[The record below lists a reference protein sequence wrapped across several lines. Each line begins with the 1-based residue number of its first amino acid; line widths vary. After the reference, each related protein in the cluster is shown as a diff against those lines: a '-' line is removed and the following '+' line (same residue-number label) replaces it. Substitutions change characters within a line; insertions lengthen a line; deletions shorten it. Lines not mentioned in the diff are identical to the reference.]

1 MRLFVAAA
9 LDVKI
14 RESVG
19 DAIEIC
25 RQQADLSSRSIKWI
39 ELANVHLTLAFLG
52 EVTPEA
58 ATEVQAMIG
67 RPWEQPAF
75 CVGLSGAGAFPPA
88 GPPRV
93 IWLGFGAGG
102 AELRTLHAEVETRL
116 EPLGLRPERR
126 PYHAH
131 LTIGRVKR
139 ATPAVGARI
148 RPALRVMKLPP
159 MRWLVDRVVLYESRL
174 SAAGASYRV
183 LTHTTLRH
191 TEGR

>member
-19 DAIEIC
+19 DAIGIC
-25 RQQADLSSRSIKWI
+25 GQHADLRSGSIKWI

-52 EVTPEA
+52 EVAPEA
-58 ATEVQAMIG
+58 ATEVQAMFG
-67 RPWEQPAF
+67 RPWRKSAF
-75 CVGLSGAGAFPPA
+75 WVALSGAGAFPPA
-88 GPPRV
+88 GLPRV
-93 IWLGFGAGG
+93 VWLGVGGGG

-126 PYHAH
+126 PYHPH

-148 RPALRVMKLPP
+148 RSALRVVKLPP

-174 SAAGASYRV
+174 SSAGASYRV

-191 TEGR
+191 TEGQ

>member
-19 DAIEIC
+19 DAIGIC
-25 RQQADLSSRSIKWI
+25 RQHADLSSRSIKWI

-52 EVTPEA
+52 EVAPEA
-58 ATEVQAMIG
+58 VTEVHAMIG
-67 RPWEQPAF
+67 RPWKQPAF
-75 CVGLSGAGAFPPA
+75 WVALSGAGAFPPA
-88 GPPRV
+88 GLPRV
-93 IWLGFGAGG
+93 IWLGLGAGG
-102 AELRTLHAEVETRL
+102 AELRTLYAEVETRL

-131 LTIGRVKR
+131 LTIGRIKR

-148 RPALRVMKLPP
+148 RPALRVVKLPP

-174 SAAGASYRV
+174 SSTGASYRV

>member
-58 ATEVQAMIG
+58 ATEVQAMIK
-67 RPWEQPAF
+67 RPWKQPAF
-75 CVGLSGAGAFPPA
+75 WVGLSGAGAFPPA

-102 AELRTLHAEVETRL
+102 AGLRTLHAEVETRL

-139 ATPAVGARI
+139 VTPAVGARI

-174 SAAGASYRV
+174 SAAGPSYRV

>member
-9 LDVKI
+9 LDVQI

-67 RPWEQPAF
+67 RPWKQPAF
-75 CVGLSGAGAFPPA
+75 WVGLSGAGAFPPA

-116 EPLGLRPERR
+116 EPLGLRTGAPSLPRAPDHRPRQTGHAGRGCADSPRAAGHEASADAVARR
-126 PYHAH
+126 PRG
-131 LTIGRVKR
+131 LVRE
-139 ATPAVGARI
+139 
-148 RPALRVMKLPP
+148 PALGGRGLLPCAYP
-159 MRWLVDRVVLYESRL
+159 HDPEAY
-174 SAAGASYRV
+174 
-183 LTHTTLRH
+183 
-191 TEGR
+191 